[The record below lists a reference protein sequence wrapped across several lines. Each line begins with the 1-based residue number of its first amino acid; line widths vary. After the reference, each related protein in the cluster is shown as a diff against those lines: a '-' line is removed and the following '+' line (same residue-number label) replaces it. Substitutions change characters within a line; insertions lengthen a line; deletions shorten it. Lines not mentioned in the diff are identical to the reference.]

1 MPLRLLVICPLLKA
15 ITSPTSCGKPRS
27 RRIQALCSLRRHGV
41 HEDAPRLSGGR
52 RVSDGLRGRRYS
64 RSAGPYSSSGA
75 RFLGFGARFAGLGS
89 PRSSRAGL
97 FTGGPSTLG
106 KADPTKTFEKRALLS
121 ESQKIHHRIYGNDD
135 FDWL

>member
-1 MPLRLLVICPLLKA
+1 MNVK
-15 ITSPTSCGKPRS
+15 
-27 RRIQALCSLRRHGV
+27 CSLGDVLFSNHHEYRRVAGSQDREEFKRFVHYGDTEHTKMHGDCRGDGV
-41 HEDAPRLSGGR
+41 
-52 RVSDGLRGRRYS
+52 VSDGLRGRRYS

-121 ESQKIHHRIYGNDD
+121 ESQKIHHRIYGTDD
-135 FDWL
+135 LA